1 MSAWLRPACLAF
13 WAFTAS
19 ITVLSAAHCFT
30 VDLANSVTG
39 ATCASLAQAAVAN
52 SVPAMPETIP
62 FRRLDEVMSW
72 LQYSSLKRRSILL
85 TPLLVCFCSPDVGRA
100 AGRESV
106 GTYGWIW

>member
-1 MSAWLRPACLAF
+1 MTASIIGLLLASVWARQSLSMPSMSAWLRPACLAF

-62 FRRLDEVMSW
+62 FRRLDEE
-72 LQYSSLKRRSILL
+72 I
-85 TPLLVCFCSPDVGRA
+85 GRA
-100 AGRESV
+100 HV
-106 GTYGWIW
+106 